1 MKAPNVV
8 EHLERLEDQ
17 LQAIKWEVRSLQPVG
32 ITHTSPLSIVTKT
45 AGLLRGRVPQGRTY
59 QRRVRSEW
67 ERRFSRE
74 TS

>member
-17 LQAIKWEVRSLQPVG
+17 LQAIKWEVRSLRPVG
-32 ITHTSPLSIVTKT
+32 ITRISPPSIITKT
-45 AGLLRGRVPQGRTY
+45 AGLLRGRVSPGRTH
-59 QRRVRSEW
+59 QRRARSEW

-74 TS
+74 IS